1 MVFVPFV
8 RATST
13 WLVTLGI
20 LLLTALAVTETF
32 HLRSCK
38 KDMIGTASLQHAH
51 RSMQME
57 NGEYQD
63 NANKLIHHGLSV
75 MHPWKSSIPM
85 LVKNKHSHLDSVP
98 KYGVYTS
105 TQEWRI

>member
-1 MVFVPFV
+1 
-8 RATST
+8 
-13 WLVTLGI
+13 
-20 LLLTALAVTETF
+20 
-32 HLRSCK
+32 
-38 KDMIGTASLQHAH
+38 
-51 RSMQME
+51 ME